1 MIIDITKAFN
11 SYLSYG
17 VFNYKIENNNIYVN
31 DLLIEARGRPRINQ
45 RNLDIFKL
53 RMTQKL
59 SYEQLGKQYNITK
72 QRAYSICKDV
82 DRTIKFRYFCYLL
95 GGKNL

>member
-59 SYEQLGKQYNITK
+59 SYEQLGNQYGITK
-72 QRAYSICKDV
+72 QRAYSICKGV
-82 DRTIKFRYFCYLL
+82 DRSIKFRYFCYLL
-95 GGKNL
+95 GGKN

>member
-17 VFNYKIENNNIYVN
+17 VFNFKVENNDLYVN
-31 DLLIEARGRPRINQ
+31 DLLITPNGRPKINK

-53 RMTQKL
+53 RLTQKI
-59 SYEQLGKQYNITK
+59 SYEDLGHQFNITK
-72 QRAYSICKDV
+72 QRAYSICKDT
-82 DRTIKFRYFCYLL
+82 DRVIKFRYFCYLL
-95 GGKNL
+95 GNK